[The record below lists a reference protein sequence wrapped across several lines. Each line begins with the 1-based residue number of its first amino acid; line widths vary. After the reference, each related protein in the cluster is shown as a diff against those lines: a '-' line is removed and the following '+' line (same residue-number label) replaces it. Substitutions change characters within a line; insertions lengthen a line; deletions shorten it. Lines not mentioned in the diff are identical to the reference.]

1 MTAPGHM
8 NKKIKE
14 AQRHKVPFQLIVGER
29 EVEDGTVAIRR
40 RGTQEQE
47 VVPFAEFLELF
58 DRLVASR
65 SRELR

>member
-1 MTAPGHM
+1 MTSPGHM

-14 AQRHKVPFQLIVGER
+14 AQKHKVPFQLVVGER

-40 RGTQEQE
+40 RGTREQE
-47 VVPFAEFLELF
+47 VVPFTEFLELF
-58 DRLVASR
+58 DRLVATK